1 MRNQHRVLRRIV
13 LVIGLAVPA
22 IAGPPL
28 PKLEGL
34 QARGCEVKQIG
45 DSWQATFWADH
56 QLPDDG
62 PDDFVVKRDFR
73 LVLGRRGGK
82 NARRKAMLDCDDY
95 MSAVDKA
102 VQKSKR

>member
-1 MRNQHRVLRRIV
+1 MRLRTCAHICALL
-13 LVIGLAVPA
+13 LVAAPTL
-22 IAGPPL
+22 AGPPL

-34 QARGCEVKQIG
+34 QARGCELVQHG
-45 DSWQATFWADH
+45 GMWEATFWADH

-73 LVLGRRGGK
+73 LVLGRRAGK

-95 MSAVDKA
+95 MNAVDKA